1 MKHVSKIGKK
11 SKRVRKLLQKRVDF
25 DKYLPCLW
33 SDWSKRLVYTM
44 PYIDYGSTVAVCVS
58 HWGLLQHSRAVGG
71 SENLGVPLVMW
82 GHNLPPCWDR
92 VNWCDKN
99 WGHPRHPQGQ
109 QACIEAARSPLLYR
123 RSWLISLGTPEH
135 NFSGLAKPDDLLY
148 ICLKIQQTKILVTC
162 RSFGDLFLFGLAWNY
177 IDQNQYYKGRLK
189 VMAILTCSSI
199 TLSLTFKHCFCFVL

>member
-1 MKHVSKIGKK
+1 MKHISKIGKK

-123 RSWLISLGTPEH
+123 RSWLLSLGTPEQ
-135 NFSGLAKPDDLLY
+135 NFPGLSQMIYDTFTYVKSFVRLYLGEEITITVLWRAPDNES
-148 ICLKIQQTKILVTC
+148 K
-162 RSFGDLFLFGLAWNY
+162 
-177 IDQNQYYKGRLK
+177 
-189 VMAILTCSSI
+189 SSPYHY
-199 TLSLTFKHCFCFVL
+199 SS